1 MDEET
6 VERIVQDFLRNLEEI
21 EGSQF
26 EISEGMVREM
36 ISLAGKK
43 QFDPNLDE
51 LLSGMRLILGRHGLR
66 SKV

>member
-36 ISLAGKK
+36 ISLAEKK

-51 LLSGMRLILGRHGLR
+51 LLSGMRLILERHGLR
-66 SKV
+66 SKA